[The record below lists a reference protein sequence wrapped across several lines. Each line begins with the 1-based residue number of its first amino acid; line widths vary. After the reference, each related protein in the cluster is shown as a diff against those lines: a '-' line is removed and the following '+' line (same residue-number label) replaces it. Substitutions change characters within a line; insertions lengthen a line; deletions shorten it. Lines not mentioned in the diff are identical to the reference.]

1 MPIALADFR
10 HATEDTLQ
18 QRVGISE
25 DETRWTSSATA
36 TLPAKKRTRSRVDR
50 GMKQFRYCDLFL
62 ESVTNR
68 LHAYT
73 PVRHCPPRGKGG
85 AVGRVGDR
93 QIFQPLAWVWE
104 RYGESVPFLLS
115 TPATPDTIHTQA
127 SVIRVRLDRSC

>member
-1 MPIALADFR
+1 MPIALADIR

-18 QRVGISE
+18 QLVGISE
-25 DETRWTSSATA
+25 DETLDFKRDNYGTSEKASQVA
-36 TLPAKKRTRSRVDR
+36 RRSR
-50 GMKQFRYCDLFL
+50 MKQFRYCDLFL

-104 RYGESVPFLLS
+104 RYGESVPFLLG
-115 TPATPDTIHTQA
+115 TPATPDTIPTQA